1 MLILALFLFLG
12 IFGRVQVPLLVKLPS
27 FLLHCIGLIQ
37 LHKKA
42 LVYFHTIG
50 TRLLTFR
57 VIRVN
62 NIFLL

>member
-1 MLILALFLFLG
+1 MLILAHFLFLG
-12 IFGRVQVPLLVKLPS
+12 IFTRVQVPLLVKLL
-27 FLLHCIGLIQ
+27 FLLHCIRLMIQ

>member
-1 MLILALFLFLG
+1 MFILALFCYLG
-12 IFGRVQVPLLVKLPS
+12 HFYYGSSPV
-27 FLLHCIGLIQ
+27 IGKIAFFIALYWIDS

-57 VIRVN
+57 VTRVN